1 VGVITMH
8 LDWTQ
13 RIKDDGLKVTIITY
27 GSRKAEGSPL
37 RELSDEALAAIQ
49 QDINTMGELFVNTV
63 ARNRGISAKVIKS
76 TQAACFMAADGV
88 EIGLADEVCP
98 PDAAFKTYL
107 KKQEPEMA
115 KKKTF
120 SFAHL
125 HVARRHPKRR
135 RKGQKA
141 KARRAE
147 EDEREMMPRTMSAT
161 TMRKKTNATMTLKM
175 TATIRKLPKMTILT
189 MMATMIAKK
198 AKR

>member
-1 VGVITMH
+1 FDLVDVIYGSRGKKPIHAILTESAYSAAYAIASAADRISVPRTGGVGSVGVITMH

-98 PDAAFKTYL
+98 PDAAFKNL
-107 KKQEPEMA
+107 LE
-115 KKKTF
+115 KTG
-120 SFAHL
+120 A
-125 HVARRHPKRR
+125 
-135 RKGQKA
+135 
-141 KARRAE
+141 
-147 EDEREMMPRTMSAT
+147 
-161 TMRKKTNATMTLKM
+161 
-175 TATIRKLPKMTILT
+175 
-189 MMATMIAKK
+189 
-198 AKR
+198 

>member
-1 VGVITMH
+1 MSFTAPAGKAHSCNSDGIRLFRCLCHCQRSGPDFCSRTGGVGSVGVITMH

-88 EIGLADEVCP
+88 ELGLADEVCP
-98 PDAAFKTYL
+98 PDAAFRNLLEKTG
-107 KKQEPEMA
+107 A
-115 KKKTF
+115 
-120 SFAHL
+120 
-125 HVARRHPKRR
+125 
-135 RKGQKA
+135 
-141 KARRAE
+141 
-147 EDEREMMPRTMSAT
+147 
-161 TMRKKTNATMTLKM
+161 
-175 TATIRKLPKMTILT
+175 
-189 MMATMIAKK
+189 
-198 AKR
+198 